1 MLHNIVQQLLLEA
14 ESLNAYGIFSL
25 VIFFVFFT
33 VVLVRAFAL
42 KKSHLDKMG
51 GLPLDGGE
59 RPIPAPGKIHSE
71 SL

>member
-25 VIFFVFFT
+25 FIFFAFFA
-33 VVLVRAFAL
+33 VVVVRAFAL
-42 KKSHLDKMG
+42 KKNHLDKMG

-59 RPIPAPGKIHSE
+59 RPIHAPDKIRSE
-71 SL
+71 